1 MHHHAV
7 IRASDRPTA
16 SPHAELAR
24 RAVFGTP
31 DESWTFVE
39 AGTLAWQQW
48 CRFCRTE
55 IGREPAAALIF
66 GSPPGRPLGRYRGR
80 SLPTLRP
87 PGASALD
94 RMRIASGERDDDEAA
109 A

>member
-1 MHHHAV
+1 MLHAV
-7 IRASDRPTA
+7 PITA
-16 SPHAELAR
+16 PQRTVSPHAELAR

-31 DESWTFVE
+31 DDSWTFVE

-48 CRFCRTE
+48 CRFCRAE
-55 IGREPAAALIF
+55 IGREPVAALIF

-80 SLPTLRP
+80 SLPTPRP